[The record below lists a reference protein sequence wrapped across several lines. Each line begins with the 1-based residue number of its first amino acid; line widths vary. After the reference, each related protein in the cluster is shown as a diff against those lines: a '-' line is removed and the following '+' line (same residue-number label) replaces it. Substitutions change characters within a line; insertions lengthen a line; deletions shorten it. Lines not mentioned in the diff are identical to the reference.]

1 MHMMNNTSTGFELEY
16 FWFLEDFMTLH
27 RFVSGEIGWVEVVV
41 GCMFSGKTEESI
53 RRAKTAMYAR
63 QKVAIFK
70 HRHDCGR
77 YDPIQLASHGGL
89 RLMATPVDNVK
100 QIKEQLSEDTEVI
113 VIDEGQFFD
122 DTIVSFVIH
131 QRHFHRRRIIVSALN
146 MDFTGKPFGPVPE
159 LLAIANEI
167 VTLTAICTECRNPA
181 SFSQKLIASTEQ
193 ITIGD
198 KKLYAARCELHWNPE
213 GSAL

>member
-1 MHMMNNTSTGFELEY
+1 MGFELEC

-27 RFVSGEIGWVEVVV
+27 RFVSGEIGWIEMVV
-41 GCMFSGKTEESI
+41 GCMFSGKTEEVI
-53 RRAKTAMYAR
+53 RRARTAMYAK

-77 YDPIQLASHGGL
+77 YDPIQLASHSGV
-89 RLMATPVDNVK
+89 RLMAIPVDNINQMES
-100 QIKEQLSEDTEVI
+100 QIDDSTEVL
-113 VIDEGQFFD
+113 VIDEGQFFGRE
-122 DTIVSFVIH
+122 IVPFVIL
-131 QRHFHRRRIIVSALN
+131 QRSLYCRRIIISALN

-193 ITIGD
+193 IAIGD

-213 GSAL
+213 GSPL